1 MKFFYIFLAIIVIGL
16 LFVYSL
22 FKAPAEF
29 KEDKSFLIEPGRSAQ
44 VVALNL
50 QEQGLIKNA
59 LLFRLTAK
67 FKGAE
72 KNLVSGE
79 HQLSAGSGVLAI
91 ISQLQ
96 NKDNLSSELTIT
108 IPEGWRMYQIA
119 EHLENK
125 GIATIAEFNQTAKIE
140 NWREQYDFLADKS
153 IKSLEGYLFPD
164 TYRIFSD
171 AKPDDVIKRML
182 DNFSLKLDD
191 KLQSDI
197 VKSGKSLHEIIIL
210 ASIIEHEAKF
220 DTDRYLVAGVFY
232 NRLEIGMALQSCA
245 TINYLTN
252 KNAARVSG
260 EDLEIDSPYNTYKNR
275 GLPPGPIANP
285 GLESIK
291 SAIYPQ
297 SGNYFYFLNDSSG
310 KAYFAETYEKHQANI
325 RKYLD

>member
-29 KEDKSFLIEPGRSAQ
+29 KDDKSFLIEPGQSAQ

-50 QEQGLIKNA
+50 QEQGLIKNS

-67 FKGAE
+67 YKGAE

-79 HQLSAGSGVLAI
+79 HQLSAGSGILAI

-125 GIATIAEFNQTAKIE
+125 GIAAIAEFNQVAKIE

-171 AKPDDVIKRML
+171 AKPEDVIKRML

-191 KLQSDI
+191 KLRADI
-197 VKSGKSLHEIIIL
+197 AKSGKSLHEIIIL

-220 DTDRYLVAGVFY
+220 DADRYLVAGVFY

-260 EDLEIDSPYNTYKNR
+260 EDLEIDSPYNTYKYP

-297 SGNYFYFLNDSSG
+297 SGNYFYFLNDSRG

>member
-29 KEDKSFLIEPGRSAQ
+29 KEDKSFLIEPGQSAQ

-59 LLFRLTAK
+59 LLFRLVAK
-67 FKGAE
+67 FSEAE
-72 KNLVSGE
+72 KNLVIGQ
-79 HQLSAGSGVLAI
+79 HQLTAGSDVFMIAK
-91 ISQLQ
+91 QLQ
-96 NKDNLSSELTIT
+96 SRSNLNNELTIT
-108 IPEGWRMYQIA
+108 IPEGWRTKQIA
-119 EHLENK
+119 EHLESK
-125 GIATIAEFNQTAKIE
+125 GVADVAEFNQAAKIE

-153 IKSLEGYLFPD
+153 IKSLEGFLFPD
-164 TYRIFSD
+164 TYRIFND
-171 AKPDDVIKRML
+171 AKPEDVIKRML

-191 KLQSDI
+191 KLRADI
-197 VKSGKSLHEIIIL
+197 AKSGKSLHEIIIL

-220 DTDRYLVAGVFY
+220 DNDRYLVAGVFY

-260 EDLEIDSPYNTYKNR
+260 TDLEINSPYNTYKYP